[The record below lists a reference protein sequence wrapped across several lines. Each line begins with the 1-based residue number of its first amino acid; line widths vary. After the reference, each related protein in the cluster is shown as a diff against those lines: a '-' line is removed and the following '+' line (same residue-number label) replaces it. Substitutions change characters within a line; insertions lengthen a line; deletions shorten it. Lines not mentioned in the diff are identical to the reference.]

1 SVANLQPQP
10 SLNSIQSSPGPKRS
24 TNTLKKWLT
33 SPVRRLNSGKTE
45 SHIKKQKKV
54 RDGRKSFDLGSP
66 KTGDE
71 TTPQGDSADEKS
83 KKGWGEDEPD
93 EESHTPLPPP
103 MKIFDN
109 DPTQDDM
116 SSSLLAARQS
126 SSDVPTAADL
136 VSAIEKLVKT
146 KLTLEGGSY
155 RGGLKDATGCL
166 NEGMMPSTPPRNL
179 EEEQKAKAMRGR
191 MFVLNELVQTE
202 KDYVKDLGTVVEGFM
217 KRMEEKG
224 VSEDMKGKDKI
235 VFGNI
240 HQIYDWHKDFFL
252 AELEKCLQEPERLA
266 QLFIKHERRLHMYVV
281 YCQNK
286 PRSEYI
292 VAEYETYF
300 EEVQQEISQRLTI
313 SDFLIKPIQ
322 RITKYQLLLKDFL
335 RYSEKAGLECS
346 EIEKAVELMCLVP
359 KRCNDMMNLG
369 RLQGF
374 EGKLTAQGK
383 LLQQD
388 TFYVTEQDSG
398 VQSRPKERRVF
409 LFEQIVIFSELL
421 RKGSLTPGY
430 MFKKSIK
437 MNYLIIEENVDNDPC
452 KFALMS
458 RETSERVILQAA
470 NPEIQ
475 QAWVQDI
482 NQVLDTQ
489 RDFLN
494 ALQSPIEYQRKECSS
509 AVLRP
514 QAGRVPQPNT
524 RPHSSIPVGSEKPLK
539 ATSRNPSLP
548 PLKISTSNGSTG
560 YEHSQPGD
568 KYEQSKTDLGG
579 CNGTSSMVV
588 IKDYYALKEDEIC
601 VNQGEVVQILAINQQ
616 NMFLVYQPAND
627 DSPAAEGWIP
637 GSILAPLPKST
648 ADNSDGSIKKSCS
661 WHTLRMRKRAEKE
674 SSGKNEANGPRKS
687 KDILGNKVSVK
698 DTNSSEESECDDL
711 DPNTSV
717 VCVCPH
723 VFFFTVAPEFLVPL
737 VDITCLLG
745 DTVMLQCK
753 VCGRPKP
760 TITWKGPD
768 QNILDND
775 NSTATYTVSS
785 CDSGELTLKIC
796 NLMPQDSG
804 IYTCVATNEHGTAST
819 SATVKVQGVP
829 AAPNRPIAQER
840 SCTSVILRWLP
851 PTSTGN
857 CTISGYTVEYREEGS
872 QVWQQSVA
880 STLDT
885 YLVIEDLSP
894 GCQYQFR
901 VSASNPWGI
910 SLPSD
915 PSEFVRLPEYDSAA
929 DGATISWKEN
939 FDLAYAELHEIGRG
953 RFSIVKKCVHKA
965 TRKDVA
971 VKFISKKMK
980 KKEQAAHEAALL
992 QHLQHPQYITIHDT
1006 YESPTS
1012 YILVL
1017 ELMDDGRLLDYLM
1030 NHDELMEEKVAF
1042 YIRDTMEALQYLHNC
1057 RVAHLDIKPEN
1068 LLIDLRIPVPR
1079 VKIIDLEDAV
1089 QITGHYHVHHL
1100 LGNPEFA
1107 APEVIQGLPVSLSTD
1122 IWSIGVLTYVM
1133 LSGVSPFLDES
1144 KEETCINVCRVDF
1157 SFPHEYFSDVSHA
1170 ARDFINVILQEDF
1183 RRRPTAATCLQHPW
1197 LQAHNG
1203 SYSKIPLDTSRLAS
1217 FIERR
1222 RHQYDVHPVPS
1233 VKSFLLSRMKPGT

>member
-1 SVANLQPQP
+1 MKAGRRGYPARSGVGWLLAKCCCCSSCKDAYSVSSNDNGGKSDSVANLQPQP

-45 SHIKKQKKV
+45 SNIKKQKKV

-109 DPTQDDM
+109 DPTQDEM
-116 SSSLLAARQS
+116 
-126 SSDVPTAADL
+126 
-136 VSAIEKLVKT
+136 
-146 KLTLEGGSY
+146 TLEGGSY
-155 RGGLKDATGCL
+155 RGSLKDATGCL
-166 NEGMMPSTPPRNL
+166 SEGMATSTPPRNL

-252 AELEKCLQEPERLA
+252 AELEKCLQEPDRLA

-292 VAEYETYF
+292 VAEYEAYF

-346 EIEKAVELMCLVP
+346 DIEKAVELMCLVP

-458 RETSERVILQAA
+458 RETSDRVILQAA

-494 ALQSPIEYQRKECSS
+494 ALQSPIEYQRKESSS

-514 QAGRVPQPNT
+514 QTGRVPQPNS
-524 RPHSSIPVGSEKPLK
+524 RPYSSVPVGSEKPLK

-568 KYEQSKTDLGG
+568 SYEQSKTDLGG

-627 DSPAAEGWIP
+627 HSPAAEGWIP
-637 GSILAPLPKST
+637 GNILAPLTKST
-648 ADNSDGSIKKSCS
+648 TDNSDGSIK
-661 WHTLRMRKRAEKE
+661 
-674 SSGKNEANGPRKS
+674 
-687 KDILGNKVSVK
+687 
-698 DTNSSEESECDDL
+698 
-711 DPNTSV
+711 
-717 VCVCPH
+717 
-723 VFFFTVAPEFLVPL
+723 
-737 VDITCLLG
+737 
-745 DTVMLQCK
+745 
-753 VCGRPKP
+753 
-760 TITWKGPD
+760 
-768 QNILDND
+768 
-775 NSTATYTVSS
+775 
-785 CDSGELTLKIC
+785 
-796 NLMPQDSG
+796 
-804 IYTCVATNEHGTAST
+804 
-819 SATVKVQGVP
+819 
-829 AAPNRPIAQER
+829 
-840 SCTSVILRWLP
+840 
-851 PTSTGN
+851 
-857 CTISGYTVEYREEGS
+857 
-872 QVWQQSVA
+872 
-880 STLDT
+880 
-885 YLVIEDLSP
+885 
-894 GCQYQFR
+894 
-901 VSASNPWGI
+901 
-910 SLPSD
+910 
-915 PSEFVRLPEYDSAA
+915 
-929 DGATISWKEN
+929 
-939 FDLAYAELHEIGRG
+939 
-953 RFSIVKKCVHKA
+953 
-965 TRKDVA
+965 
-971 VKFISKKMK
+971 
-980 KKEQAAHEAALL
+980 
-992 QHLQHPQYITIHDT
+992 
-1006 YESPTS
+1006 
-1012 YILVL
+1012 
-1017 ELMDDGRLLDYLM
+1017 
-1030 NHDELMEEKVAF
+1030 
-1042 YIRDTMEALQYLHNC
+1042 
-1057 RVAHLDIKPEN
+1057 
-1068 LLIDLRIPVPR
+1068 
-1079 VKIIDLEDAV
+1079 
-1089 QITGHYHVHHL
+1089 
-1100 LGNPEFA
+1100 
-1107 APEVIQGLPVSLSTD
+1107 
-1122 IWSIGVLTYVM
+1122 
-1133 LSGVSPFLDES
+1133 
-1144 KEETCINVCRVDF
+1144 
-1157 SFPHEYFSDVSHA
+1157 
-1170 ARDFINVILQEDF
+1170 
-1183 RRRPTAATCLQHPW
+1183 
-1197 LQAHNG
+1197 
-1203 SYSKIPLDTSRLAS
+1203 
-1217 FIERR
+1217 
-1222 RHQYDVHPVPS
+1222 
-1233 VKSFLLSRMKPGT
+1233 